1 MYTASQ
7 ENRALSVT
15 IAIYSILVV
24 QCRSILYVP
33 KYYFAN
39 LLLKSKK
46 TMYQKLR
53 NETGHPKCCIM
64 MQIEITGT
72 KMYSATKVLDTL
84 ALSKSDY

>member
-7 ENRALSVT
+7 ENRALLVT

-64 MQIEITGT
+64 MQIEIT